1 MHDVVRKRCCDYM
14 ELNADYFQH
23 FVTEN
28 FKSYITRKRQ
38 PHTHGNHVEIQGN
51 LNSSSIVQEF
61 HLNLA
66 MSEQYCRLFEI
77 YEYSHLPRKTFDC
90 DSTPREAPIRLSYHN
105 GNHYNSVRDP
115 YRATIG
121 IGLGLADLNPGM
133 ADQNLMNKAIDESL
147 NETERKMLMDKARLT
162 DYQATDQALLAQ
174 VAR

>member
-1 MHDVVRKRCCDYM
+1 MTD
-14 ELNADYFQH
+14 
-23 FVTEN
+23 
-28 FKSYITRKRQ
+28 I
-38 PHTHGNHVEIQGN
+38 
-51 LNSSSIVQEF
+51 
-61 HLNLA
+61 LA

-121 IGLGLADLNPGM
+121 IGLGLAELNPGL

-147 NETERKMLMDKARLT
+147 NETERKMLIDKARLT